1 MITIEFF
8 KFKAQPTIQRGQ
20 AAGFTLIELM
30 IVVAII
36 GILASIAIPSYKQ
49 YIIKANRQDAQA
61 ILLENV
67 QFMERYSTTNNNS
80 QYSGATANDL
90 PSNISPKGATGG
102 AIKYNISFSAGP
114 STSAYTLKATRANS
128 QTDDTTCGDLTVTH
142 TGAQTPT
149 TASCWQY

>member
-8 KFKAQPTIQRGQ
+8 KIKSHPTIQRGR

-36 GILASIAIPSYKQ
+36 GILASIAIPSYNQ

-67 QFMERYSTTNNNS
+67 QFMERYSTTNNS
-80 QYSGATANDL
+80 QYSGATADDL
-90 PSNISPKGATGG
+90 PSKISPKGATGG

-149 TASCWQY
+149 TASCW

>member
-8 KFKAQPTIQRGQ
+8 KFKSQPTIHRGQ

-67 QFMERYSTTNNNS
+67 QFMERYSTTNNS

-128 QTDDTTCGDLTVTH
+128 QTDDTTCGDLTVAH

-149 TASCWQY
+149 TASCW

>member
-8 KFKAQPTIQRGQ
+8 KFKSQPTIHRGQ

-36 GILASIAIPSYKQ
+36 GILASIAIPSYRQ

-114 STSAYTLKATRANS
+114 GNGYTLQAVPANS
-128 QTDDTTCGDLTVTH
+128 QTADGCGTLTIAH
-142 TGAQTPT
+142 TGAQTPST
-149 TASCWQY
+149 EGCW

>member
-1 MITIEFF
+1 MITNKFF
-8 KFKAQPTIQRGQ
+8 KFKSQPTIQRGR

-80 QYSGATANDL
+80 QYSGATADDL
-90 PSNISPKGATGG
+90 PSKISPKGAAGG

-128 QTDDTTCGDLTVTH
+128 QTDDTTCGDLTVAH

-149 TASCWQY
+149 TAGCWQQ